1 MLSALAQDTRLELFR
16 LLGAKGA
23 SGLAAGEIAARLKVP
38 ASTASFHLT
47 AMERAGLLQATRQG
61 RNVIY
66 AVRHFALHE
75 LMAYLSEPLG
85 EGYPGTVDESPTLL
99 PAPTTTGLQPAFNV
113 LFVCT
118 ANAAR
123 LSISV
128 ENFPGNSVQ
137 KFPVDCLPGSYGLCR
152 LGWNGSTG
160 VSRPKSAVSR
170 VQSL

>member
-1 MLSALAQDTRLELFR
+1 MGAHLMPEPPANVHEFVMGQREKSPGKVVGGSDRAVFNNALINATVSAAWM
-16 LLGAKGA
+16 
-23 SGLAAGEIAARLKVP
+23 P
-38 ASTASFHLT
+38 
-47 AMERAGLLQATRQG
+47 
-61 RNVIY
+61 
-66 AVRHFALHE
+66 
-75 LMAYLSEPLG
+75 
-85 EGYPGTVDESPTLL
+85 
-99 PAPTTTGLQPAFNV
+99 PTTSPEERSKLIDSILVGMVAFNRKMKSRA
-113 LFVCT
+113 CWPPRQWRCIT
-118 ANAAR
+118 G